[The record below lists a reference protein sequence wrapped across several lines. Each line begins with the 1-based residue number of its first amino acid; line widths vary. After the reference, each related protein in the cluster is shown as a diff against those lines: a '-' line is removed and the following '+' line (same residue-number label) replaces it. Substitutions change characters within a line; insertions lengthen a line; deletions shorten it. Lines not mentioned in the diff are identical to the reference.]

1 MRASTNKKEVDKLLR
16 EKTFEWAKVA
26 FYRDEKDPS
35 GKLLEQSPFHDD
47 IANTMFWM
55 WAWRE

>member
-55 WAWRE
+55 